1 MEKENKPTCL
11 SSTDLEDIFEEIDNL
26 LEYCSEKLSN
36 IESYTICGMGGN
48 RFDTY
53 VLGEEDALNA
63 QSGIKELKVL
73 FNQLK
78 EKIDGA

>member
-1 MEKENKPTCL
+1 
-11 SSTDLEDIFEEIDNL
+11 
-26 LEYCSEKLSN
+26 
-36 IESYTICGMGGN
+36 MGGN

-63 QSGIKELKVL
+63 QSGVKELKVL